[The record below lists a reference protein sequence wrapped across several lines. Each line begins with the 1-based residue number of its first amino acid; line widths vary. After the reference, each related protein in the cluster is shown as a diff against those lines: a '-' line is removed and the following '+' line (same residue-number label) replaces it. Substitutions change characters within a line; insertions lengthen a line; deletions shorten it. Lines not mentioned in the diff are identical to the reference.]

1 MSEYGLKIK
10 NFQAGSIYDCN
21 LGIRDSYHY
30 TDAMLTN
37 SLFSDFMIK
46 NGLNVWNNES
56 TRDII
61 CIDFKYGSRSYK
73 DEIKH
78 LKKLAQKARLE
89 YKIAKSLK
97 DHEKTKRQVR
107 KRKRISELYMFADS
121 HKNVFD
127 KKPRNDIRK
136 IFYTEGVDI
145 TYNTHNKKGKIIKS
159 ETIHYKMLY
168 RTPGKAKK
176 GSCMFINETL
186 YDIARDFLYMG
197 IKLPQHNS
205 PIVEMG
211 AYSSLITS
219 SIVGT
224 VKINPKN
231 ILVMKDIDSFF
242 KTNIISVETNEKKQ
256 CKAVSIQDY
265 ELKNTLF
272 DGQALIDSSIFP
284 DWGNGYIL
292 LRQHLCKMAAFSTNI
307 QLFFKDYYGKNYET
321 ATITDMF
328 GVEHCVKDIELIT
341 TDNAMKWLKFD
352 VSYDYWCDK
361 VYENGSMFGI
371 VKTAHESKLGRVQRM
386 SYQMIN
392 SLDVNIMDNVMQCS
406 VEYIEKLKTDDHAF
420 LQYLEDN
427 KNFSNDF
434 EVLIALCN
442 HNKDFVR
449 SEYFRTRKSD
459 IIKSYVLNLK
469 NGRAIQNADNLVIIG
484 SPYAMLLASVGESH
498 ENDDTFH
505 VEQGTIQCYTKRFNN
520 GEYLAEFRSPFN
532 SKNNM
537 GYLHNVYDERFDKY
551 FNFSEQIIAV
561 NLNHTD
567 FQDRNNG
574 SDQDSDSI
582 YTTNQC
588 DIVNY
593 AKYCYNNYPTIV
605 NNIPKE
611 KNHYENTLENFS
623 AIDNN
628 LMAAQLSIGE
638 SSNMAQ
644 ICLTYT
650 YNFDNPKYQEYVC
663 ILSVLAQ
670 VAIDNAKRRF
680 DIDLVEEIKRI
691 KKDMDIKENKYPVF
705 WSVIRRDFDKVF
717 EEKKK
722 KAKKTGEFID
732 ESMSKINKKLLC
744 PMNHIYDIKLREF
757 KPVTSTL
764 PMSEFFL
771 KQSVE
776 NDRRKSKKV
785 EELIQKY
792 SLHLYMYNVEDE
804 EDENECYL
812 LLKSDFDD
820 LIRDIQQIYISRN
833 YLGMMSW
840 LINRAFSIG
849 AGVRRNSNNMLSTI
863 NTNRSLLLKVL
874 YTVNKEAFLQ
884 CFSMKSCT
892 LNVLEPQKNPG
903 NT

>member
-21 LGIRDSYHY
+21 LGIRNNYDY
-30 TDAMLTN
+30 TDAMLAN
-37 SLFSDFMIK
+37 SLFSDFLIK
-46 NGLNVWNNES
+46 NGLTVWNNES

-61 CIDFKYGSRSYK
+61 CINFAYGSRSYG

-78 LKKLAQKARLE
+78 LKKLSQRAKFE
-89 YKIAKSLK
+89 YKLAKSQK
-97 DHEKTKRQVR
+97 NKEKTLQY
-107 KRKRISELYMFADS
+107 KRKRCRIAELYTLACIN
-121 HKNVFD
+121 KEVYD

-136 IFYTEGVDI
+136 IFYTEGVNI
-145 TYNTHNKKGKIIKS
+145 TYHTHNKKGGIIKS

-176 GSCMFINETL
+176 GSCMFINEKL

-197 IKLPQHNS
+197 IQLPKNNS

-224 VKINPKN
+224 VQINPKH
-231 ILVMKDIDSFF
+231 ILVMKDVDSFF
-242 KTNIISVETNEKKQ
+242 KTNVISVETDEDKH
-256 CKAVSIQDY
+256 CKAVSVKDY

-292 LRQHLCKMAAFSTNI
+292 LRHHLCKMAAFSANI
-307 QLFFKDYYGKNYET
+307 QLFFKDYYKDKYDT

-328 GVEHCVKDIELIT
+328 GVEHYVKDIQLIT

-361 VYENGSMFGI
+361 VFENDCTFGI
-371 VKTAHESKLGRVQRM
+371 VKTAHHSKLGKVQRM

-392 SLDVNIMDNVMQCS
+392 SLDIGIMDKVMQCS
-406 VEYIEKLKTDDHAF
+406 VDYIEQLKNDDVAF
-420 LQYLEDN
+420 LKYLEDN

-434 EVLIALCN
+434 EVLIALCRYN
-442 HNKDFVR
+442 EKFIR

-459 IIKSYVLNLK
+459 IIKSYVMNLK
-469 NGRAIQNADNLVIIG
+469 NGRAIQNADNLVIVG
-484 SPYAMLLASVGESH
+484 SPYAMLLVAVGESF
-498 ENDDTFH
+498 ENDDTFK
-505 VEQGTIQCYTKRFNN
+505 VETGTIQCYTKRFND

-582 YTTNQC
+582 YTTNQK
-588 DIVNY
+588 DIVQY
-593 AKYCYNNYPTIV
+593 AQYCYLNYPTIV

-611 KNHYENTLENFS
+611 KNHYNNTLEHFAN
-623 AIDNN
+623 IDNN
-628 LMAAQLSIGE
+628 LMAAQMSIGE

-644 ICLTYT
+644 LCLTYT
-650 YNFDNPKYQEYVC
+650 YNFDDKKYQDYVC

-691 KKDMDIKENKYPVF
+691 KKDMDIKDNKYPSF
-705 WSVIRRDFDKVF
+705 WLAIRRGFDKSY

-722 KAKKTGEFID
+722 KFKRLGIQVD
-732 ESMSKINKKLLC
+732 DSLSKINKKLIC
-744 PMNHIYDIKLREF
+744 PMNYIFDIKLKEF
-757 KPVTSTL
+757 KPSTSTL
-764 PMSEFFL
+764 PMSDFFL
-771 KQSVE
+771 KVDSVNE
-776 NDRRKSKKV
+776 RRKSKKV

-792 SLHLYMYNVEDE
+792 SLSLYLYNVRD
-804 EDENECYL
+804 DDDDNDDYL
-812 LLKSDFDD
+812 LLRNDFDK
-820 LIRDIQQIYISRN
+820 LIHDIQSIYISRN
-833 YLGMMSW
+833 YAGMMSW
-840 LINRAFSIG
+840 LINRAFQISP
-849 AGVRRNSNNMLSTI
+849 GVKGKSNKMQSTI
-863 NTNRSLLLKVL
+863 NTNKSLLLKVL
-874 YTVNKEAFLQ
+874 YDVNPDVFLACFSKNLHNKE
-884 CFSMKSCT
+884 
-892 LNVLEPQKNPG
+892 N
-903 NT
+903 

>member
-1 MSEYGLKIK
+1 MSEYGIKIK

-21 LGIRDSYHY
+21 LGIRDNYDY

-46 NGLNVWNNES
+46 NGLSVWNNES

-61 CIDFKYGSRSYK
+61 CIDFKYGSRSYN

-78 LKKLAQKARLE
+78 IKKIAQKAKLE
-89 YKIAKSLK
+89 YKIAKSLQN
-97 DHEKTKRQVR
+97 HEKTLKQRR
-107 KRKRISELYMFADS
+107 KRKRISELYVFADN
-121 HKNVFD
+121 HKEIYD

-145 TYNTHNKKGKIIKS
+145 TYNTHNKKGEIIKS

-176 GSCMFINETL
+176 GSCMFINEKL
-186 YDIARDFLYMG
+186 YDVARDFLYMG
-197 IKLPQHNS
+197 IQLPQHNS

-242 KTNIISVETNEKKQ
+242 KTNVVSVETDEEKH
-256 CKAVSIQDY
+256 CKAVSMKNY

-272 DGQALIDSSIFP
+272 DGQALIDDSIFP

-292 LRQHLCKMAAFSTNI
+292 LRHHLCKMAAFNTNI
-307 QLFFKDYYGKNYET
+307 QLFFKDYYGEKYET

-328 GVEHCVKDIELIT
+328 GVEHFVKDIELIT

-352 VSYDYWCDK
+352 VSYDYWCNK
-361 VYENGSMFGI
+361 VYENDCRFGI
-371 VKTAHESKLGRVQRM
+371 VKTAHESKLGKVQRM

-392 SLDVNIMDNVMQCS
+392 SLDVGIMDKVMQCS
-406 VEYIEKLKTDDHAF
+406 VDYIEKLKTDDNVF

-434 EVLIALCN
+434 EVLVALCEY
-442 HNKDFVR
+442 NKEFIR
-449 SEYFRTRKSD
+449 SEYFRSRKSD
-459 IIKSYVLNLK
+459 IIKSYVLSLK
-469 NGRAIQNADNLVIIG
+469 NGRAIQNADNLVIVG
-484 SPYAMLLASVGESH
+484 SPYAMLLTSVGESF
-498 ENDDTFH
+498 ENDDTFS
-505 VEQGTIQCYTKRFNN
+505 VEPGTIQCYTKRFKD

-537 GYLHNVYDERFDKY
+537 GYLHNVYDDKLDKY

-582 YTTNQC
+582 YTTNQQ

-593 AKYCYNNYPTIV
+593 AQYCYNNYPTIV

-611 KNHYENTLENFS
+611 KNHYDNTLENFS

-628 LMAAQLSIGE
+628 LMAAQMSIGE

-680 DIDLVEEIKRI
+680 DIDLVEEIRRI
-691 KKDMDIKENKYPVF
+691 KKDMDIKENKYPAF

-722 KAKKTGEFID
+722 KAKRTGEPID
-732 ESMSKINKKLLC
+732 ESLSKINKKLLC
-744 PMNHIYDIKLREF
+744 PMNYIYDIKLREF
-757 KPVTSTL
+757 KPATSTL
-764 PMSEFFL
+764 PMSNFFL
-771 KQSVE
+771 KIDTE

-792 SLHLYMYNVEDE
+792 SLSLYLYNKDEDD
-804 EDENECYL
+804 DENDDYL
-812 LLKSDFDD
+812 LLRSDFDK
-820 LIRDIQQIYISRN
+820 LIEDIRGIYISRN

-840 LINRAFSIG
+840 LINRAFQIG
-849 AGVRRNSNNMLSTI
+849 SGVKGKSGQMQSTI
-863 NTNRSLLLKVL
+863 NTNKSLLLKVL
-874 YTVNKEAFLQ
+874 YDVNQEAFLT
-884 CFSMKSCT
+884 CFS
-892 LNVLEPQKNPG
+892 KNLY
-903 NT
+903 NNENSTFKKVN